1 MINILL
7 LLLALGA
14 AALSV
19 FIGPGGALGL
29 GALWASD
36 AETARLILFDI
47 RLPSVLTG
55 LVVGFTLGMG
65 GAALQGLLRNPL
77 AEPGTLGTAGGAA
90 LGAVAMFYFGAFG
103 LVELGLWALPLGGI
117 AGGVAALVLVLAIA
131 GLGAS
136 TATLILAGI
145 AVSLFTGAATSLLL
159 NLAAN
164 PFAVYEILFWTMGS
178 LADRSWQHVAMVVPC
193 AALGLGLVATQAR
206 AFDALTL
213 GEDTATSL
221 GVSVPRL
228 RLFVVLGVGLSVGA
242 AVAVAGVISFVGL
255 IVPHFVRALSG
266 HQPGR
271 ALVPSGLA
279 GALLVTLAD
288 IGTRL
293 IPTSGE
299 PLRLG
304 VLTALMGAPFFVW
317 LILRARRG
325 QDGPL

>member
-1 MINILL
+1 MINLVLL
-7 LLLALGA
+7 LLMLGA
-14 AALSV
+14 GALSL
-19 FIGPGGALGL
+19 FIGPGGGFGL
-29 GALWASD
+29 GGLWASD

-47 RLPSVLTG
+47 RLPSVITG
-55 LVVGFTLGMG
+55 LMVGFTLGMG

-90 LGAVAMFYFGAFG
+90 LGAVATFYFGLFG
-103 LVELGLWALPLGGI
+103 LGTWALPIGGI
-117 AGGVAALVLVLAIA
+117 VGGVAALAVVLAIA
-131 GLGAS
+131 GLSGS

-164 PFAVYEILFWTMGS
+164 PFAIYEILFWTMGS
-178 LADRSWQHVAMVVPC
+178 LADRSWQHVAMVVPF
-193 AALGLGLVATQAR
+193 AVLGLGLVGAQAR

-221 GVSVPRL
+221 GVSVRRL
-228 RLFVVLGVGLSVGA
+228 RLSVVLGVGLSVGA

-255 IVPHFVRALSG
+255 IVPHFMRALTG
-266 HQPGR
+266 QQPGR

-279 GALLVTLAD
+279 GAVLLTLAD

-304 VLTALMGAPFFVW
+304 VLTALLGAPFFVW
-317 LILRARRG
+317 LILRARRREG
-325 QDGPL
+325 GV